1 MTRVGCNRGS
11 HSTARVQHPHPLLSR
26 IKAGHGKANA
36 NLSLFQLP
44 KATYLGLL
52 CCLTSGVL
60 ASRVFGD
67 AADMELGKTWIHFQA
82 TSKSYSLGQDPV
94 SGIPRIGMHPVSK
107 TPSTPHRQPKST
119 KSPYSVPKRVSHP
132 QYC

>member
-1 MTRVGCNRGS
+1 MTPSWLQSRCTLNGAFATPCIPFS
-11 HSTARVQHPHPLLSR
+11 AR

-44 KATYLGLL
+44 KATYLRLL

-82 TSKSYSLGQDPV
+82 TSKSYSPGQDPV
-94 SGIPRIGMHPVSK
+94 SW
-107 TPSTPHRQPKST
+107 TPQD
-119 KSPYSVPKRVSHP
+119 
-132 QYC
+132 